1 MLPLVCS
8 YPTVHT
14 LCHVPLTL
22 DSSLCI
28 LKTVSCAPGTHKQK
42 KKKKRLSPILFCK
55 CKLFQNP
62 IWFLILFLIFFY
74 RFPQHSHYLHWF
86 LCSVLKSMTL
96 SPSQPPTSNA
106 RQRLTLQPGNDV
118 LPIQGMAP
126 DMKDNDHIWLM
137 NHSADRHRERELRR
151 GWGKEY
157 TVYDT
162 LVRTHCSTYT
172 WSMIT
177 QGDRRN
183 NHMHVRILIHG
194 CMTTW
199 HNWTKKKMEGNV

>member
-96 SPSQPPTSNA
+96 SPSQPPNFKCQTTFDTA
-106 RQRLTLQPGNDV
+106 AWQRRLANPGDGPWHEGQWSHLVNESLCWQTPGEGVEEGLGEGVYCIRYTGAYTLFYIHMV
-118 LPIQGMAP
+118 H
-126 DMKDNDHIWLM
+126 DHTRW
-137 NHSADRHRERELRR
+137 
-151 GWGKEY
+151 
-157 TVYDT
+157 
-162 LVRTHCSTYT
+162 
-172 WSMIT
+172 
-177 QGDRRN
+177 Q
-183 NHMHVRILIHG
+183 
-194 CMTTW
+194 
-199 HNWTKKKMEGNV
+199 TK